1 MNIDQQVLQIPTLLT
16 KIVRMLQIKV
26 ASVNFFTRASVDI
39 MPFIILLLLV
49 ATAFTTSTQA
59 ATLLFKSNFGPGVSI
74 AEPTNYFPTGNGAW
88 QYITGTDQETGYTW
102 PISALGAEF
111 SGVQLITR
119 EIVDSSTIGNHITNH
134 VRSVTGPKGKPVNEL
149 FQNVKLKEP
158 AGQAF
163 AQAPLLIKRP
173 WTKGDVK
180 DLYLTY
186 WFKYPADF
194 ASKLTL
200 PNLGGNW
207 RTQFEFK
214 TGGYNNQYGG
224 DYRIITN
231 IIKDSSGKLYWSTVG
246 DNKANQPEAPVQY
259 WREANNVVPVPI
271 DKWFK
276 YEVYWHRSSGSDGR
290 FWSAVN
296 GQVIV
301 DRWGPN
307 MGKYNLPITRIMA
320 NNAYTGGYATV
331 ESHSTGLQIWDGFPC
346 GVGRS
351 CYNYDQVAPTVP
363 ASLKSTIAK
372 YSSSANVSLTWAA
385 SADNVSVAGYA
396 IYRNGTKVGVTNRTR
411 TSFSNTI
418 SGSAK
423 GALYSYTV
431 RAFDA
436 EGNLSDRSNYA
447 SVVY

>member
-290 FWSAVN
+290 FWTAVD

-301 DRWGPN
+301 DHWGPN
-307 MGKYNLPITRIMA
+307 IGKYNLPITRIMV
-320 NNAYTGGYATV
+320 NNAYTGGAAPV
-331 ESHSTGLQIWDGFPC
+331 ESHSTGLEIWDGFPC
-346 GVGRS
+346 GVGVS
-351 CYNYDQVAPTVP
+351 CY
-363 ASLKSTIAK
+363 KEK
-372 YSSSANVSLTWAA
+372 
-385 SADNVSVAGYA
+385 
-396 IYRNGTKVGVTNRTR
+396 
-411 TSFSNTI
+411 
-418 SGSAK
+418 
-423 GALYSYTV
+423 
-431 RAFDA
+431 
-436 EGNLSDRSNYA
+436 
-447 SVVY
+447 